1 MKVRE
6 VIEINRTLTL
16 QELYDFMQQ
25 HWDRERYNDFV
36 LGGPAAG
43 TFRDYIMLPA
53 TQRCVICV
61 YPRKD
66 KIIAAVMPNS
76 EGQMTLA
83 GSLVLHGY
91 GGMRMTG
98 EMRGVAAQA
107 NTLYASYLE
116 KLLERAGMLSGSPK
130 RECPVVARTNTDGD
144 AGNVLDLVKIAPPES
159 RTVSNL
165 SFVLGIISML
175 LFFTGIPG
183 LVLGVAAILAANS
196 VLHKQGFQPRAYA
209 GRFCAIVAVCMSS
222 VVAFILIAGS
232 IITAVNT

>member
-91 GGMRMTG
+91 GRMGMTG
-98 EMRGVAAQA
+98 EMRGVAARA

-116 KLLERAGMLSGSPK
+116 KLLEQAGMLSDSPK

-144 AGNVLDLVKIAPPES
+144 AGERVRSCKNRTS
-159 RTVSNL
+159 RVTHGFKSIVSSGFYL
-165 SFVLGIISML
+165 RD
-175 LFFTGIPG
+175 
-183 LVLGVAAILAANS
+183 S
-196 VLHKQGFQPRAYA
+196 VLHRYTG
-209 GRFCAIVAVCMSS
+209 VD
-222 VVAFILIAGS
+222 AGS
-232 IITAVNT
+232 GCHTCCQFRAA